1 MVNGIISLIS
11 LSDLSLLVY
20 RNAAGEGNGN
30 PLQCFCLE
38 NPRDGGAWWDA
49 IYGVAQSRTLLKR
62 LSRNAADLN
71 ANKNYNKVSPGSGQ
85 NDLHQKGYK

>member
-1 MVNGIISLIS
+1 M
-11 LSDLSLLVY
+11 
-20 RNAAGEGNGN
+20 
-30 PLQCFCLE
+30 
-38 NPRDGGAWWDA
+38 DGGAWWAA